1 MPFRHKYQTYEVR
14 RLLQQAE
21 NQPSPITAK
30 PAHSRG
36 LHAGKIHG
44 GEGASKADMM
54 TRTHKQAG
62 ESNRTFKNRGG
73 AVRTSTFKNLIQQ
86 SDAACQALNSP
97 YGQAAMGVLDI
108 VAHANKSL
116 RVTLTV
122 GPIREAGFLR
132 ASAATPMKT
141 VHKTEAAV
149 RTPAAGA
156 GGVMVIIDRVAGQRE
171 IHIQTC
177 YPVAT
182 LPRGCSYVVQNMA
195 TRAQI
200 ARG

>member
-62 ESNRTFKNRGG
+62 DPAVGRRLPGPQLPFWTGRHGG
-73 AVRTSTFKNLIQQ
+73 AR
-86 SDAACQALNSP
+86 
-97 YGQAAMGVLDI
+97 
-108 VAHANKSL
+108 H
-116 RVTLTV
+116 R
-122 GPIREAGFLR
+122 R
-132 ASAATPMKT
+132 A
-141 VHKTEAAV
+141 
-149 RTPAAGA
+149 R
-156 GGVMVIIDRVAGQRE
+156 Q
-171 IHIQTC
+171 
-177 YPVAT
+177 
-182 LPRGCSYVVQNMA
+182 
-195 TRAQI
+195 
-200 ARG
+200 